1 MCENMNIQVMH
12 TAAYS
17 PFCNG
22 LCERNHAIIDEMVVK
37 IMAEQPKLSLK
48 VALAWAVH
56 AKNCLQMTGG
66 FSPYQLVYGR
76 NPKLPCTMS
85 DELPALEGTTSSEMV
100 AKHINA
106 SHSARKAFIAAET
119 SERIQR
125 ALRHKVRTTGR
136 VLRSG
141 NQVYFKREEQKEWKG
156 PATVISQ
163 DGKTVILKY
172 GSNIVRAHETNIQ
185 EIPYRN
191 TDNNNIENENCSKTK
206 EEDGIIVRIS
216 RIGKSEILTKR
227 VK

>member
-1 MCENMNIQVMH
+1 MVDMSTRFSCVTKSKEPDEIVEKIIETWLGTGLGAPVKFLCDNGGEFANNTFLEMCENMNIQVVH

-17 PFCNG
+17 PFSNG

-48 VALAWAVH
+48 VALAWAVN

-119 SERIQR
+119 SERI
-125 ALRHKVRTTGR
+125 
-136 VLRSG
+136 
-141 NQVYFKREEQKEWKG
+141 
-156 PATVISQ
+156 
-163 DGKTVILKY
+163 
-172 GSNIVRAHETNIQ
+172 
-185 EIPYRN
+185 
-191 TDNNNIENENCSKTK
+191 
-206 EEDGIIVRIS
+206 
-216 RIGKSEILTKR
+216 
-227 VK
+227 